1 MRRFVAGLI
10 GVLLQACTQQPSGGA
25 LVHRQV
31 SQKNPGGKDLEMV
44 FREVRRDDRTSLAK
58 VTYRS
63 GASVP
68 SAVFVMCGFSDTA
81 KARRAQYF
89 INLKEWDGPDGDRM
103 YLIGF
108 SNERNISIPEYF
120 QFTERP
126 SVPDRHELLSVD
138 QFSRICR

>member
-1 MRRFVAGLI
+1 MRRFAAGLI
-10 GVLLQACTQQPSGGA
+10 GVLLQACTQEPAGEA
-25 LVHRQV
+25 LVHKEV

-44 FREVRRDDRTSLAK
+44 FREVQRDDRPSLAK

-68 SAVFVMCGFSDTA
+68 SSVFIMCGFLDTA

-108 SNERNISIPEYF
+108 SNDRTISIQQYF
-120 QFTERP
+120 QFDERP
-126 SVPDRHELLSVD
+126 SAPDRHELLSVD